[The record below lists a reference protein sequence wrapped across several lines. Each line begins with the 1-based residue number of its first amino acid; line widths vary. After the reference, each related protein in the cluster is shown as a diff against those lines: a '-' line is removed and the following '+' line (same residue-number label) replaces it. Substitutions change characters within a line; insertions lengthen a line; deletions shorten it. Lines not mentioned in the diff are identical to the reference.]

1 MKLELQ
7 AVCCELSRSKQFGKK
22 SLSFYQKNPF
32 YNFILTW
39 NEKLLTFVQL
49 GFWQAPQGFLVVIVN
64 RTYRCLITYSHS
76 SEWHLYG
83 YVVTMWSVT
92 LIQWHTG
99 GFQSLHCSSDF
110 LLPFFFWFFCF
121 WFWFDFLINESVF
134 CDVLFHLI
142 SQKIQAQLSHIYFY
156 LKWLSSKNNF
166 TTTHFL
172 ILTISI
178 IVWSLRET
186 IYDRTFCLHQ

>member
-39 NEKLLTFVQL
+39 NEELLTFVQL

-110 LLPFFFWFFCF
+110 LLPFFFLV
-121 WFWFDFLINESVF
+121 FL
-134 CDVLFHLI
+134 L
-142 SQKIQAQLSHIYFY
+142 
-156 LKWLSSKNNF
+156 
-166 TTTHFL
+166 L
-172 ILTISI
+172 ILIWFPDQWVCFLWCFVSLNLTKDSSTAESHLFLSQMI
-178 IVWSLRET
+178 IK
-186 IYDRTFCLHQ
+186 